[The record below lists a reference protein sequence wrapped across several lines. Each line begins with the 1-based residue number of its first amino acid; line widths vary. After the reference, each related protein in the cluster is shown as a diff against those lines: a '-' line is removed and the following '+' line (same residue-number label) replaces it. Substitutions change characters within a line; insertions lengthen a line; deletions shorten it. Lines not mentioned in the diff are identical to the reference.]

1 MYIFTLRI
9 PYAWARDIS
18 PVFAFEYKDGNV
30 FDCCCPIFRVAVWR
44 VVTTRATSIKLFYIE

>member
-1 MYIFTLRI
+1 MPTLYQYLYMYIFTLRI

-30 FDCCCPIFRVAVWR
+30 FDC
-44 VVTTRATSIKLFYIE
+44 